1 MSQMDDVEY
10 LIHQIHFLKYCQN
23 NNNNNKDVAQ
33 WVKNA
38 IKKRV
43 KYKTNTIKNI

>member
-1 MSQMDDVEY
+1 MSRMDDVEY

-23 NNNNNKDVAQ
+23 NNNNKVAE
-33 WVKNA
+33 VGKKCN
-38 IKKRV
+38 KKRV